1 MQAKSSKTTILD
13 FMRSSSYA
21 PQTAEALIETIPISG
36 NLDHFWKDML
46 NWKKT
51 VRLLKP
57 VSGPTACLKKWA
69 WSLADSS

>member
-46 NWKKT
+46 ELEENGEIIKT
-51 VRLLKP
+51 RF
-57 VSGPTACLKKWA
+57 GPTACLKKWA
-69 WSLADSS
+69 CSLADSS

>member
-46 NWKKT
+46 ELEENGEIIKT
-51 VRLLKP
+51 LSLIHI
-57 VSGPTACLKKWA
+57 SEPTRH
-69 WSLADSS
+69 